1 MSQKSTSL
9 SVPANMKFIYDE
21 IVQLTDEY
29 CAQKL
34 NEEYTPLCHQVLA
47 TLCRKRPSPLTRGS
61 FESWA
66 CGIIYAIGSA
76 NFLFDKASLPYA
88 TGQDLADAFGISKST
103 AAAKG
108 KQIRDWL
115 NISYFNPQWT
125 LPSKLSDNPFTW
137 IISFEGLLVDAR
149 QLPRD
154 IQEIAYKKGLIPF
167 LPE

>member
-1 MSQKSTSL
+1 MSQKRTSL

-115 NISYFNPQWT
+115 NISYFNPQWI
-125 LPSKLSDNPFTW
+125 LPSKLSDNPLTW
-137 IISFEGLLVDAR
+137 IISFEDLLVDAR
-149 QLPRD
+149 HLPRD

>member
-9 SVPANMKFIYDE
+9 SIPANMKFIYDE

-115 NISYFNPQWT
+115 NISYFNPQWI
-125 LPSKLSDNPFTW
+125 LPSKLSDNPLTW
-137 IISFEGLLVDAR
+137 IISF
-149 QLPRD
+149 
-154 IQEIAYKKGLIPF
+154 
-167 LPE
+167 

>member
-21 IVQLTDEY
+21 IVQLTHEY

-115 NISYFNPQWT
+115 NISYFNPQWI
-125 LPSKLSDNPFTW
+125 LPSKLSDNPLTW
-137 IISFEGLLVDAR
+137 IIFFEGLPVDAR
-149 QLPRD
+149 HLPRD